1 MADETQQENN
11 APPVV
16 SLYTNVINMIVGD
29 FKGQQTAPV
38 TRTIS
43 SNTLDEFKSMLW
55 IQVHPLIVREI
66 IVQQSGGYE
75 FGPKNNDQLTVEDM
89 GNFVLVQKCGRTAMK
104 LSEVTAEYIQ
114 KHRNK
119 TITIYVQKYSN
130 NLSRKDQFSGPAGAE
145 KLLLKPQNTNRG
157 VPQQILSSKR
167 LNDFAW
173 GLWANSILAGPAHS
187 KEQRMTLAPPNSLIS
202 HFRSVDNSA
211 EAQQRVL
218 IQCNRVAIE
227 RNSAHLVTLQEL
239 LETAKVTK
247 RHAEETLENAKI
259 QIVRLEEAIN
269 VSNGIVPVL
278 EGFASAVNPT
288 PTAES
293 LQFQAQVENRDD
305 DDHTI

>member
-1 MADETQQENN
+1 
-11 APPVV
+11 
-16 SLYTNVINMIVGD
+16 
-29 FKGQQTAPV
+29 
-38 TRTIS
+38 
-43 SNTLDEFKSMLW
+43 MLW

-66 IVQQSGGYE
+66 IIQQSGGYE

-89 GNFVLVQKCGRTAMK
+89 WNFVLVQKCGRTAMK
-104 LSEVTAEYIQ
+104 LSEVTAEYIP
-114 KHRNK
+114 KHQNK

-130 NLSRKDQFSGPAGAE
+130 NLSCKDQFSGPAGAE

-157 VPQQILSSKR
+157 GAPANIEQQEIVAQLQAQHGSR
-167 LNDFAW
+167 ITARNDFAW

-278 EGFASAVNPT
+278 EGYASAVNLT